1 MLDANKEVTSNYQIV
16 KKNFD
21 LKKHES
27 DELFL
32 ELEEAKNACHLAIKQ
47 KKIMKDELAAMSKAK
62 SEVDG
67 LLRKEKEESL
77 NYKNT
82 VDELVKRIT
91 EMEAEYEEKISRKDE
106 QLWSVNTQRQEGRY
120 FTIYLTI
127 ERILKS

>member
-67 LLRKEKEESL
+67 LLNE
-77 NYKNT
+77 
-82 VDELVKRIT
+82 
-91 EMEAEYEEKISRKDE
+91 
-106 QLWSVNTQRQEGRY
+106 
-120 FTIYLTI
+120 FH
-127 ERILKS
+127 